1 MMRHVIKVEDLWK
14 IYSDGTVALQG
25 INLEIERDTTCVVAG
40 PNGAGKTT
48 LLRILDGELKA
59 TKGFVSVL
67 SMDLEKDRFKINK
80 RIGVMPQ
87 EGQLFEDLTV
97 WEHIYYFSV
106 LKGLSRNEARRETA
120 RLIDVLEL
128 SEKKDALIRNLS
140 GGLKKRV
147 NLAQALAGNNDLTM
161 LDEPTA
167 GLDPEA
173 RLSTLKLISDLHR
186 DGKTVI
192 VTTHYL
198 DEVEEYV
205 DKVIILNKGKI
216 LIEGSVD
223 KVLNKVG
230 YNLKIEL
237 PKTDSLLARLP
248 NQVKYSFFQDKI
260 IFWTNKDEAQKVFP
274 LLKKE
279 EIREIKISRPTLEEA
294 YLNLVKET

>member
-1 MMRHVIKVEDLWK
+1 MMGHVIKVEDLWK

-25 INLEIERDTTCVVAG
+25 INLEIEKDTTCVVAG

-87 EGQLFEDLTV
+87 ECQLFEDLTV
-97 WEHIYYFSV
+97 WEHICYLSV
-106 LKGLSRNEARRETA
+106 LKGLSRNEAKRETA

-147 NLAQALAGNNDLTM
+147 NLAQALAGNNDLIM

-216 LIEGSVD
+216 LIEGSVNE
-223 KVLNKVG
+223 VLNKVG

-248 NQVKYSFFQDKI
+248 NQAKYSIFQDKI

-279 EIREIKISRPTLEEA
+279 EIGEIKISRPTLEEA